1 VKSRGSP
8 FEYLILLLV
17 KYRDLQSFSKEEV
30 GKVLPVLPWHL
41 QTNKT
46 IPTQTFLDL
55 FWSQNRSHSKTRFL
69 KGVALA
75 GTRKDRGVY
84 DL

>member
-1 VKSRGSP
+1 VKSSGSP
-8 FEYLILLLV
+8 FEYIISVLV
-17 KYRDLQSFSKEEV
+17 KYRDLQSCRKEEV
-30 GKVLPVLPWHL
+30 DKVLLVLPQHL

-46 IPTQTFLDL
+46 IPIQTFLEL
-55 FWSQNRSHSKTRFL
+55 FWSQNRSQSKTRFL
-69 KGVALA
+69 KGIALD